1 MSMSNIF
8 GIAGSAM
15 NAQLTRMNASASN
28 MANSSTVAGS
38 EAEAYKAKR
47 PVVEALLSE
56 YQTNSKFPAVGGVKI
71 AEMAQDDSPNNSLYD
86 PGHPNADENGMVF
99 MSNVNEV
106 VEMVDML
113 AAARSYQNNVEVVNT
128 AKQLMMKTLEI
139 TKA

>member
-15 NAQLTRMNASASN
+15 NAQITRMNATASN
-28 MANSSTVAGS
+28 MANAGTIAGS

-47 PVVEALLSE
+47 PVFEALLAAQ
-56 YQTNSKFPAVGGVKI
+56 QTNSKFPVVGGVKVV
-71 AEMAQDDSPNNSLYD
+71 EMAVDNAPNVSTYD

>member
-38 EAEAYKAKR
+38 ESEAYKAKR
-47 PVVEALLSE
+47 PVFEALLSE

>member
-1 MSMSNIF
+1 MSMNNIF

-15 NAQLTRMNASASN
+15 NAQITRMNASASN

-38 EAEAYKAKR
+38 EEEAYKAKR
-47 PVVEALLSE
+47 PVFETLLAE
-56 YQTNSKFPAVGGVKI
+56 YQTNSKFPIVGGVKVAEI
-71 AEMAQDDSPNNSLYD
+71 AFDDAPNNSMYD
-86 PGHPNADENGMVF
+86 PGHPNANENGMVF